1 MKKKQVFGRMKS
13 PINDEIKKK
22 KKELDYYSN
31 EVKKM
36 NKQRVN
42 RGMNRKEFETKNE

>member
-1 MKKKQVFGRMKS
+1 MKS
-13 PINDEIKKK
+13 PINEEVKKK

-36 NKQRVN
+36 NKQRIG
-42 RGMNRKEFETKNE
+42 RKMNRRDF